1 LTAGAAGAR
10 GGGVE
15 RLVRRLLRPA
25 LWLLVLGPAA
35 ALAAGLVLGTLGA
48 NPVETLEKR
57 SGIWALRF
65 LAGSLAVAP
74 LMRAT
79 GWGWLVGSRR
89 FLGLAA
95 FCWAL
100 GHFAVYFSLDM
111 VLDVAAMLRDVT
123 KHPRNGVGM
132 LALLLLVPLA
142 VTSTAGWVK
151 RLGGRRWRALHRL
164 VYVAAVVALVHL
176 LLATKRDLTG
186 PAIYAAVFGLLLGW
200 RLLRIRGGR
209 SGPRVPRRVTGDRS
223 ASAA

>member
-1 LTAGAAGAR
+1 
-10 GGGVE
+10 
-15 RLVRRLLRPA
+15 
-25 LWLLVLGPAA
+25 
-35 ALAAGLVLGTLGA
+35 
-48 NPVETLEKR
+48 
-57 SGIWALRF
+57 
-65 LAGSLAVAP
+65 
-74 LMRAT
+74 
-79 GWGWLVGSRR
+79 
-89 FLGLAA
+89 
-95 FCWAL
+95 
-100 GHFAVYFSLDM
+100 
-111 VLDVAAMLRDVT
+111 
-123 KHPRNGVGM
+123 M